1 MLIKIGFD
9 VLLGDGVREETRV
22 LGLGL
27 EGCFEGCTFRG
38 ICQGSLGSLSSGL
51 QRILALDVLRVRC
64 LAGVDQVHAQLLFL
78 ARTTLEI
85 QALRFVEF
93 APYPGKHAM

>member
-1 MLIKIGFD
+1 MLIKIRLH
-9 VLLGDGVREETRV
+9 VLLCYGVREETRV

-64 LAGVDQVHAQLLFL
+64 LAGVDQVNAQLLFL